1 MKKKIGIGCLAT
13 NNSPIDYQ
21 CTQGVIQ
28 ANFHSAYPHK
38 KTNRGLTEINHANE
52 SAVSEI

>member
-1 MKKKIGIGCLAT
+1 MNEKKIGIGCLAT

-38 KTNRGLTEINHANE
+38 KANRGLTEINHAN
-52 SAVSEI
+52 